1 MKRQIRLGR
10 QSLPNAF
17 RPTDC
22 VAAMNPTFQKIL
34 RKKNIFGEG
43 VATDNRVF
51 WKKIKVFFCSVFSYK
66 EKEDSFKVVSNFCQS
81 ANNLQ
86 TSKWSKFSVFA
97 EKWLSAVR
105 QVLLNNFAWN
115 VTKLTTVADHKFS
128 TFQHRFVRHLKAA
141 TKHFN
146 QISSQGYSGPEKQAT
161 ALKSP
166 YTCCACCSKM
176 LQLKPFAWADN

>member
-1 MKRQIRLGR
+1 MSFGQLTVWQRWIRL
-10 QSLPNAF
+10 SEDF
-17 RPTDC
+17 E
-22 VAAMNPTFQKIL
+22 
-34 RKKNIFGEG
+34 KKKH
-43 VATDNRVF
+43 F
-51 WKKIKVFFCSVFSYK
+51 WRRCCNWQPRFFEKIKLFFCSVFSYK